1 MKINILGTEY
11 TVEERNLETD
21 KYLQERTDIR
31 IILPRSA
38 LLMK

>member
-11 TVEERNLETD
+11 LVEERNLETD
-21 KYLQERTDIR
+21 KNLQERTDIR
-31 IILPRSA
+31 IIRLKNA